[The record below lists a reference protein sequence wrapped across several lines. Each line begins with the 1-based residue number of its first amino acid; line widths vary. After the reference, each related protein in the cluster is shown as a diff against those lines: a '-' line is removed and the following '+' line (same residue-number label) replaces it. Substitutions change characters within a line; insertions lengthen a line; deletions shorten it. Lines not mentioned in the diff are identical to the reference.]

1 MSSLVR
7 RGEHF
12 VYLNDG
18 KTHVKHFCLCIEFH
32 HAVCVFADLEQA
44 YEENMLRLCLCMF
57 VRMLVSMFGVI
68 MLLLQIDSWYVRE
81 INAN

>member
-18 KTHVKHFCLCIEFH
+18 KTHVKHFCLCIEFQ

-44 YEENMLRLCLCMF
+44 YEENMLRLCMF
-57 VRMLVSMFGVI
+57 VRMIVSMFGVI
-68 MLLLQIDSWYVRE
+68 MLLLRIVS
-81 INAN
+81 